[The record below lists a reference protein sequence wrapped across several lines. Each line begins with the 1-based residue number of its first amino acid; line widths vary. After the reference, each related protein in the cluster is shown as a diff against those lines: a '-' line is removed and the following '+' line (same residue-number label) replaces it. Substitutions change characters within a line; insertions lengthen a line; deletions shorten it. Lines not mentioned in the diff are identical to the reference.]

1 MLNLQAVLQQWFGRR
16 RSKPVGAPKLTIRR
30 HTPLWLRLFSW
41 MALVAIGAAVAIF
54 VWQQTVGKGM
64 AEREALVLQTQELK
78 TSVEKLEA
86 ERARLQTLV
95 DSSDSKLAVERT
107 AQQTLATQL
116 KGLEAENTKLKSDL
130 AYMESLLPAGSGAAS
145 LAIRRFQVEKD
156 RLPNQWLLKALIVQA
171 EKNERDFA
179 GSLQVII
186 SGVQAGK
193 NVNVT
198 WPDTSNKDGLGKSK
212 LNFKRMQRL
221 EETIST
227 PADLQVKSM
236 QLRIIEQGSVRAQQ
250 SVNF

>member
-1 MLNLQAVLQQWFGRR
+1 MLNLQVVMQQWFGRR

-41 MALVAIGAAVAIF
+41 IALVAIGAAVAIF

-64 AEREALVLQTQELK
+64 AEREALVLQNQELK
-78 TSVEKLEA
+78 ASVEKLEA
-86 ERARLQTLV
+86 ERTRLQTLV
-95 DSSDSKLAVERT
+95 DSSDSKIAVERT
-107 AQQTLATQL
+107 AQQTLAAQL

-130 AYMESLLPAGSGAAS
+130 AYMESLLPAGAGAAS

-171 EKNERDFA
+171 EKNEREFA
-179 GSLQVII
+179 GVLQVII

-198 WPDTSNKDGLGKSK
+198 WPDTSNKDGLSKSK

-236 QLRIIEQGSVRAQQ
+236 QLRIIEQGLSLIHI
-250 SVNF
+250 